1 MESKHFRK
9 SHVSLTFAAVCVY
22 KSVTHV
28 ECGGLVVTVVV
39 TWASRFIPAKKQLP
53 RASHGRDVEP

>member
-1 MESKHFRK
+1 MN
-9 SHVSLTFAAVCVY
+9 LA
-22 KSVTHV
+22 THV

-39 TWASRFIPAKKQLP
+39 TWASRFILAKKQLP